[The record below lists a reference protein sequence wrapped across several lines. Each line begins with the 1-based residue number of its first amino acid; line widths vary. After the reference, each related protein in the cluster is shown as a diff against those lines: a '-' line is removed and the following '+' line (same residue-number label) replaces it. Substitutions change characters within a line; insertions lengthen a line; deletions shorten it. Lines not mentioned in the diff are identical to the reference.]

1 MSTEN
6 KPADADK
13 KAETAPPAA
22 KGGAVG
28 GLLKIIIPAVLA
40 AGAAYG
46 GTRAASAHSAVPAAE
61 HVEEKKHVEL
71 KPPGPTLPLDP
82 FLVTLTD
89 SKGKTHPM
97 KLTLAIEFESDPNKK
112 KGGEEGGNE
121 SDEFKGF
128 VPRMRD
134 SILGMLRT
142 RSYED
147 MTDTERT
154 EKFREEIL
162 DKVQKSG
169 AKTAEK
175 ILVTDMVVQ

>member
-13 KAETAPPAA
+13 NETSASAA

-28 GLLKIIIPAVLA
+28 GILKIIIPAILA

-46 GTRAASAHSAVPAAE
+46 GTRAAAAHASMPAAE
-61 HVEEKKHVEL
+61 HGEEKKHVEL
-71 KPPGPTLPLDP
+71 RPPGPTLPLDP
-82 FLVTLTD
+82 FLVTLID
-89 SKGKTHPM
+89 AKGKTHPM
-97 KLTLAIEFESDPNKK
+97 KLTLAVEFESDPNKK

-128 VPRMRD
+128 VPRIRD
-134 SILGMLRT
+134 SILGMLRNLSFEEAVDT
-142 RSYED
+142 SR
-147 MTDTERT
+147 TD
-154 EKFREEIL
+154 KFREEIL

-169 AKTAEK
+169 AKSAEK

>member
-6 KPADADK
+6 KPAADK
-13 KAETAPPAA
+13 KDETAAPAA

-28 GLLKIIIPAVLA
+28 GILKIIIPAILA

-46 GTRAASAHSAVPAAE
+46 GTRAAAAHAPVPAAD
-61 HVEEKKHVEL
+61 HAEEKKYVEL

-82 FLVTLTD
+82 FLVTLID
-89 SKGKTHPM
+89 AKGKTHPM
-97 KLTLAIEFESDPNKK
+97 KLTLAVEFESDPNKK
-112 KGGEEGGNE
+112 KGEEGGNA

-128 VPRMRD
+128 VPRIRD
-134 SILGMLRT
+134 CILGMLRNLSFEEAVDT
-142 RSYED
+142 SR
-147 MTDTERT
+147 TD
-154 EKFREEIL
+154 KFREEIL

-169 AKTAEK
+169 AKSAEK

>member
-6 KPADADK
+6 KPEEK
-13 KAETAPPAA
+13 KDEAAAPAK
-22 KGGAVG
+22 KGGGIGSIVM
-28 GLLKIIIPAVLA
+28 IVVPAILS

-46 GTRAASAHSAVPAAE
+46 GTRAASHGAPAAAAAPAP
-61 HVEEKKHVEL
+61 VEEKKHEL

-82 FLVTLTD
+82 FLVTLSD
-89 SKGKTHPM
+89 AKGKTHPM
-97 KLTLAIEFESDPNKK
+97 KLTLAVEFESEPGKK
-112 KGGEEGGNE
+112 KGGEEGG
-121 SDEFKGF
+121 SDTDEFKGF

-147 MTDTERT
+147 MIDTEHT
-154 EKFREEIL
+154 DKFREEIL

-169 AKTAEK
+169 ARTAEK
-175 ILVTDMVVQ
+175 ILVTDMVIQ